1 MKTINYTITTITA
14 TNNIAVAMF
23 ADKKYVYKTARNN
36 KVALLE
42 TLKAILNKALPS
54 DQLMEKPVLI
64 ITTQSI
70 LKGFTT
76 GGFLDYVRTGEDA
89 NGNKFAD
96 DEFQLICECAELY
109 ASRALNVRFID
120 EKMISFKDKEAQTI
134 KQNAYNTVKQLS
146 TKQAVQQTKAK
157 TQAQPV
163 SEVNE
168 TIKMINEQIKKALAD
183 AHKNII
189 EVPVVGTTIPHE
201 ITGIHDAGKVLL
213 KPAPAGTGIVAGG
226 PVRNVVELA
235 GIQDIVSKSQGS
247 NTPINIV
254 RATFKALQELRTVE
268 EVAAIRGKAKE
279 EIL

>member
-23 ADKKYVYKTARNN
+23 ANKKYIYKTARNN
-36 KVALLE
+36 KIALLE

-54 DQLMEKPVLI
+54 TELMEKPVLI

-120 EKMISFKDKEAQTI
+120 EKMISFKDKAAQTI
-134 KQNAYNTVKQLS
+134 KQNAYETVKLLAKQ
-146 TKQAVQQTKAK
+146 QAVKNTKAEIK
-157 TQAQPV
+157 QQQQVAP
-163 SEVNE
+163 E
-168 TIKMINEQIKKALAD
+168 TNSTIALLNAELQKAVREGNIQLATEYTKMIAQLTAPQPQAPVAEETNE
-183 AHKNII
+183 
-189 EVPVVGTTIPHE
+189 
-201 ITGIHDAGKVLL
+201 
-213 KPAPAGTGIVAGG
+213 
-226 PVRNVVELA
+226 
-235 GIQDIVSKSQGS
+235 
-247 NTPINIV
+247 
-254 RATFKALQELRTVE
+254 
-268 EVAAIRGKAKE
+268 E
-279 EIL
+279 EIPEDVQEENVDPTEGADEIEL

>member
-23 ADKKYVYKTARNN
+23 ADKKYIYKTARNN
-36 KVALLE
+36 KIALLE
-42 TLKAILNKALPS
+42 TLKAILTKALPS
-54 DQLMEKPVLI
+54 TELMEKPVLI

-109 ASRALNVRFID
+109 ASRTLNVRFID

-146 TKQAVQQTKAK
+146 TKQAVQQTKTK
-157 TQAQPV
+157 VQTQPV
-163 SEVNE
+163 SELNE
-168 TIKMINEQIKKALAD
+168 TIKMINEQIKKALAEG
-183 AHKNII
+183 NIETASKLTNMI
-189 EVPVVGTTIPHE
+189 TQLTNPQQQQPVVEETNEEEVPEDV
-201 ITGIHDAGKVLL
+201 
-213 KPAPAGTGIVAGG
+213 
-226 PVRNVVELA
+226 
-235 GIQDIVSKSQGS
+235 Q
-247 NTPINIV
+247 
-254 RATFKALQELRTVE
+254 E
-268 EVAAIRGKAKE
+268 EVVDETIDSD
-279 EIL
+279 EIEL

>member
-23 ADKKYVYKTARNN
+23 ADKKYIYKTARNN
-36 KVALLE
+36 KIALLE

-54 DQLMEKPVLI
+54 TELMEKPVLI

-89 NGNKFAD
+89 SGNKFAD

-146 TKQAVQQTKAK
+146 TKQAVQQTKAQ
-157 TQAQPV
+157 TQTQPA
-163 SEVNE
+163 SEINE
-168 TIKMINEQIKKALAD
+168 TIKMINEQIKKALAEG
-183 AHKNII
+183 NIETASKLTNMI
-189 EVPVVGTTIPHE
+189 TQLTNPQQQPV
-201 ITGIHDAGKVLL
+201 
-213 KPAPAGTGIVAGG
+213 
-226 PVRNVVELA
+226 
-235 GIQDIVSKSQGS
+235 
-247 NTPINIV
+247 
-254 RATFKALQELRTVE
+254 QETNE
-268 EVAAIRGKAKE
+268 E
-279 EIL
+279 EIPEDVQEVQDVTEDSDNMEI

>member
-23 ADKKYVYKTARNN
+23 ADKKYIYKTARNN
-36 KVALLE
+36 KIALLE
-42 TLKAILNKALPS
+42 TLKAILTKALPS

-168 TIKMINEQIKKALAD
+168 TIKMINEQIKKALAEG
-183 AHKNII
+183 NIETASKLTNMI
-189 EVPVVGTTIPHE
+189 TQLTNPQAKPVVEETNEEEVPEDV
-201 ITGIHDAGKVLL
+201 
-213 KPAPAGTGIVAGG
+213 
-226 PVRNVVELA
+226 
-235 GIQDIVSKSQGS
+235 
-247 NTPINIV
+247 
-254 RATFKALQELRTVE
+254 VE
-268 EVAAIRGKAKE
+268 EVDETIDSD
-279 EIL
+279 EIEL

>member
-23 ADKKYVYKTARNN
+23 ADKKYIYKTARNN
-36 KVALLE
+36 KIALLE

-146 TKQAVQQTKAK
+146 TKQAVQQTKAEVK
-157 TQAQPV
+157 QQPV
-163 SEVNE
+163 SEINE
-168 TIKMINEQIKKALAD
+168 TIKMINEQIKKALAEG
-183 AHKNII
+183 NI
-189 EVPVVGTTIPHE
+189 ETASKLTNM
-201 ITGIHDAGKVLL
+201 ITQLTNPQQQ
-213 KPAPAGTGIVAGG
+213 PAP
-226 PVRNVVELA
+226 
-235 GIQDIVSKSQGS
+235 
-247 NTPINIV
+247 
-254 RATFKALQELRTVE
+254 QETNE
-268 EVAAIRGKAKE
+268 E
-279 EIL
+279 EIPEDVQEVQDVTEDSDNIEI

>member
-23 ADKKYVYKTARNN
+23 ADKKYIYKTARNN
-36 KVALLE
+36 KIALLE
-42 TLKAILNKALPS
+42 TLKAILTKALPS

-89 NGNKFAD
+89 SGNAFAE

-168 TIKMINEQIKKALAD
+168 TIKMINEQIKKALAEG
-183 AHKNII
+183 NIETASKLTNMI
-189 EVPVVGTTIPHE
+189 TQLTNPQTKPVVEETNEEEVPEDV
-201 ITGIHDAGKVLL
+201 
-213 KPAPAGTGIVAGG
+213 
-226 PVRNVVELA
+226 
-235 GIQDIVSKSQGS
+235 Q
-247 NTPINIV
+247 
-254 RATFKALQELRTVE
+254 E
-268 EVAAIRGKAKE
+268 EVVDETIDSD
-279 EIL
+279 EIVL

>member
-23 ADKKYVYKTARNN
+23 ADKKYIYKTARNN
-36 KVALLE
+36 KIALLE

-54 DQLMEKPVLI
+54 TQLMEKPVLI

-89 NGNKFAD
+89 SGNKFAD

-134 KQNAYNTVKQLS
+134 KQNAYNTVNQLS

-168 TIKMINEQIKKALAD
+168 TIKMINEQIKKALAEG
-183 AHKNII
+183 NIETASKLTNMI
-189 EVPVVGTTIPHE
+189 TQLTNPQQQPVQETNEEEIPE
-201 ITGIHDAGKVLL
+201 DV
-213 KPAPAGTGIVAGG
+213 
-226 PVRNVVELA
+226 
-235 GIQDIVSKSQGS
+235 Q
-247 NTPINIV
+247 
-254 RATFKALQELRTVE
+254 E
-268 EVAAIRGKAKE
+268 EVDVTE
-279 EIL
+279 DSDNMEI

>member
-23 ADKKYVYKTARNN
+23 ADKKYIYKTARNN
-36 KVALLE
+36 KIALLE
-42 TLKAILNKALPS
+42 TLKAILTKALPS

-168 TIKMINEQIKKALAD
+168 TIKMINEQIKKALAEG
-183 AHKNII
+183 NIETASKLTNMI
-189 EVPVVGTTIPHE
+189 TQLTNPQQPVVEETNEEEVPEDV
-201 ITGIHDAGKVLL
+201 
-213 KPAPAGTGIVAGG
+213 
-226 PVRNVVELA
+226 
-235 GIQDIVSKSQGS
+235 Q
-247 NTPINIV
+247 
-254 RATFKALQELRTVE
+254 E
-268 EVAAIRGKAKE
+268 EVVDETIDSD
-279 EIL
+279 EIEL

>member
-23 ADKKYVYKTARNN
+23 ADKKYIYKTARNN
-36 KVALLE
+36 KIALLE

-54 DQLMEKPVLI
+54 TELMEKPVLI

-120 EKMISFKDKEAQTI
+120 EKMISFKDKAAQTI
-134 KQNAYNTVKQLS
+134 KQNAYETVKLLAKQ
-146 TKQAVQQTKAK
+146 QAVKNTKAEIK
-157 TQAQPV
+157 QQQQVAP
-163 SEVNE
+163 E
-168 TIKMINEQIKKALAD
+168 TNSTIALLNTELQKAVREGNIQLATEYTKMIAQLTAPQPQAPVAEETNE
-183 AHKNII
+183 
-189 EVPVVGTTIPHE
+189 
-201 ITGIHDAGKVLL
+201 
-213 KPAPAGTGIVAGG
+213 
-226 PVRNVVELA
+226 
-235 GIQDIVSKSQGS
+235 
-247 NTPINIV
+247 
-254 RATFKALQELRTVE
+254 
-268 EVAAIRGKAKE
+268 E
-279 EIL
+279 EIPEDVQEENIDPTEGADEIEL

>member
-23 ADKKYVYKTARNN
+23 ANKKYIYKTARNN
-36 KVALLE
+36 KIALLE
-42 TLKAILNKALPS
+42 TLKAILTKALPS

-120 EKMISFKDKEAQTI
+120 EKMISYKDKDAQTI
-134 KQNAYNTVKQLS
+134 KQNAYNQVKLLA
-146 TKQAVQQTKAK
+146 KQVAIKNTKAEVK
-157 TQAQPV
+157 SQPAQETNSTIALLN
-163 SEVNE
+163 SELQKAIREGNIQLASEYTKMIAQLTAPQPAPQETNEEEVPEDVQEEVVDE
-168 TIKMINEQIKKALAD
+168 TIDAD
-183 AHKNII
+183 DI
-189 EVPVVGTTIPHE
+189 E
-201 ITGIHDAGKVLL
+201 L
-213 KPAPAGTGIVAGG
+213 
-226 PVRNVVELA
+226 
-235 GIQDIVSKSQGS
+235 
-247 NTPINIV
+247 
-254 RATFKALQELRTVE
+254 
-268 EVAAIRGKAKE
+268 
-279 EIL
+279 